1 MKNTIEKKTLFSI
14 FGAIFITILATGC
27 AKKSMEFATTEQYKA
42 SGSSINTSKRAS
54 KVYSDNGAMYDMEEE
69 ALFDAEYT
77 ENPSPKEYERKLIL
91 TGNINLEV
99 TSLEDARNAVDQL
112 VKQLGG
118 YIADSSEWSNGITIT
133 IRVPSSQFS
142 TAMNTATGIGKI
154 RSKNINSS
162 DVTDQYYD
170 LDTRLT
176 TKKVMLERLETYLN
190 QSKDIKDM
198 IEIESKIN
206 EVTSDIEVMQGQ
218 LNRLSSLISY
228 STITISAN
236 LPVNQTQQGFVM
248 PDAKS
253 KFREFAR
260 DVVYFFVQF
269 FFVILYVIIYGIPI
283 LATALLL
290 YWLLIGKIGILR
302 KIFNKIKARKN
313 SQD

>member
-1 MKNTIEKKTLFSI
+1 MKNTTAKKTVLSI
-14 FGAIFITILATGC
+14 FGAGFIAVLATGC
-27 AKKSMEFATTEQYKA
+27 AKKSVDFVETQQYKS

-54 KVYSDNGAMYDMEEE
+54 TVYSDNGAMYDMAEE
-69 ALFDAEYT
+69 ALFDEEYAET
-77 ENPSPKEYERKLIL
+77 PSTKNYERKLIL
-91 TGNINLEV
+91 SGNINLEV

-133 IRVPSSQFS
+133 IRVPSSQF
-142 TAMNTATGIGKI
+142 TAAMNTATGIGKI
-154 RSKNINSS
+154 SSKNINSS

-176 TKKVMLERLETYLN
+176 TKKVMLERLETYLK
-190 QSKDIKDM
+190 QAKDIKDM

-218 LNRLSSLISY
+218 LNRLSSLISF

-236 LPVNQTQQGFVM
+236 LPVNQTQEGFVM

-269 FFVILYVIIYGIPI
+269 FFVILYIIIYGIPI
-283 LATALLL
+283 LAATLLL

-302 KIFNKIKARKN
+302 KIFNKIKKN
-313 SQD
+313 NQD